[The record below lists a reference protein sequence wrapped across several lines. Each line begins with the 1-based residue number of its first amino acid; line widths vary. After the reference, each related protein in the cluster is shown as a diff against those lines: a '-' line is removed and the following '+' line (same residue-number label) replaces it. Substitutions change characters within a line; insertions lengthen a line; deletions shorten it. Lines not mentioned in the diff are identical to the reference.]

1 MVARGCGRFRVCY
14 RPRVAAIFAGGP
26 RWARAAAVVLGLLV
40 ATAARAGPPAAAVAA
55 GPRVG
60 FTVHWDFFASAAEA
74 DRLVAFAIANGA
86 GILNV
91 VPPPH
96 IWEQPR
102 SLAILRRI
110 FATARRDRVGVV
122 LSRIDGSS
130 LPDAA
135 GDRRNWLYTNVLTK
149 RGRLP
154 SGRETPDFF
163 LATVGNPAY
172 ERWLEE
178 ETAFYAKNFSS
189 EPALVAFGVGIFN
202 EPFVSQRGSLL
213 CWDPDTDSYEIGQY
227 TPDTAAVWRRFL
239 ARQYGGVAA
248 VDRRYGT
255 RFPALAAVPMP
266 TSERDPA
273 FARAAL
279 AYYDFVAA
287 INDWVVRR
295 LDRCRAIWHARERR
309 RVPFMLQFSGYLP
322 EKFEKGRPAF
332 AALDIFDW
340 MTRADALGLSAYTDC
355 GYPDRGHASVVA
367 MVNFLRLGRILGKP
381 VYVLEGGNECDG
393 AVLDPAELRF
403 FATVAAPL
411 SPRSVIYEFLKTSY
425 TEAFS
430 TSAGKLLGADW
441 EPRPAAVAAVR
452 DAFALARSAS
462 GDGGTTYVLDD
473 LNGLPEDAPLLAE
486 RAALARAALARPL
499 TFVPVAALAR
509 LPAGSVLV
517 VPGARRRAALAVA
530 LAERGIRAAAAAT
543 LLPAVTLAAPTPL
556 H

>member
-1 MVARGCGRFRVCY
+1 VCY
-14 RPRVAAIFAGGP
+14 RPGVAAISGGGP
-26 RWARAAAVVLGLLV
+26 RWARAAAVVLGLAV
-40 ATAARAGPPAAAVAA
+40 AAAARAGAPAAGVAA
-55 GPRVG
+55 AGGPRAG

-86 GILNV
+86 EILNV

-96 IWEQPR
+96 IWEQPE

-110 FATARRDRVGVV
+110 FAAASRHGVGVV

-135 GDRRNWLYTNVLTK
+135 GDRRNWLYTNVLTE

-172 ERWLEE
+172 ERWLED

-227 TPDTAAVWRRFL
+227 TPYAAAVWRRFL
-239 ARQYGGVAA
+239 ARRYGGIAA

-266 TSERDPA
+266 VSERDPA
-273 FARAAL
+273 FARAEL

-287 INDWVVRR
+287 VNDWVVRR

-309 RVPFMLQFSGYLP
+309 RVPFMLQFSGYVP

-332 AALDIFDW
+332 AALDVFDW
-340 MTRADALGLSAYTDC
+340 MTRADALGISVYTNC
-355 GYPDRGHASVVA
+355 EYPDLGHASVAA
-367 MVNFLRLGRILGKP
+367 MVNFLRLGALLRKP

-425 TEAFS
+425 AESFS
-430 TSAGKLLGADW
+430 TSAGKLLGPDW
-441 EPRPAAVAAVR
+441 APRPAALDAVR
-452 DAFALARSAS
+452 EAFALARAA
-462 GDGGTTYVLDD
+462 GAAGGTTYVLDD
-473 LNGLPEDAPLLAE
+473 LTGLPEDAPLLAE

-509 LPAGSVLV
+509 LPAGSALV
-517 VPGARRRAALAVA
+517 VPGPARRADLAAALAG
-530 LAERGIRAAAAAT
+530 RGIRAVAAAT
-543 LLPAVTLAAPTPL
+543 VLAPAAPAEPAPL